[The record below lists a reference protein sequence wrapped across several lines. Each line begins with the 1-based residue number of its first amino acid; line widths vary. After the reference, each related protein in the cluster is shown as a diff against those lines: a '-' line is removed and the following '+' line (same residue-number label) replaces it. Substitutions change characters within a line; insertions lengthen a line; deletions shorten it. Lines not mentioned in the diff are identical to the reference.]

1 MQKPFKYG
9 LFLFL
14 TIFAISLAMNFLFSL
29 LIKNQLIFSNAHFL
43 IILLIAITTSLIT
56 SILVIFTT
64 PILRDFLITYRT
76 LLRLEALSHP
86 LLRRLS
92 TEASGTYN
100 HSTMVANLSNKAAR
114 AIGADSLLARV
125 GGYYHD
131 IGKLKNPEM
140 YIENQTNIENR
151 HEELDDPKKSAKI
164 IINHIKEGIKLAKEN
179 RLPDE
184 VISMI
189 ASHHGTT
196 LISYFYEKA
205 AINNP
210 KIKKG
215 YFQYPGP
222 KPMSKEAAIIMLA
235 DAIEAKTRL
244 IKNITLKDIREVVE
258 ETLCTRFNEKQFDLA
273 GLTSGDVNK
282 IKNTFI
288 DTLAVIFHQRIDY
301 PKTGFLR
308 YNISKDDK

>member
-9 LFLFL
+9 VFLFL
-14 TIFAISLAMNFLFSL
+14 AIFAISFLVNL
-29 LIKNQLIFSNAHFL
+29 LFALIIKNQLILSSAHVL
-43 IILLIAITTSLIT
+43 IILFSAIVISFIT
-56 SILVIFTT
+56 SILVILTT

-100 HSTMVANLSNKAAR
+100 HSIMVANLSNKAAR
-114 AIGADSLLARV
+114 ALGADSLLARV

-131 IGKLKNPEM
+131 VGKLVKPEM
-140 YIENQTNIENR
+140 FIENQTNIENR
-151 HEELDDPKKSAKI
+151 HEELDPKKSAKI
-164 IINHIKEGIKLAKEN
+164 IINHVKEGIKLAKEN

-184 VISMI
+184 VISLI

-196 LISYFYEKA
+196 LIGYFYEKA
-205 AINNP
+205 LLENP
-210 KIKKG
+210 RVKKA

-244 IKNITLKDIREVVE
+244 IKNITIKDIREVVE
-258 ETLCTRFNEKQFDLA
+258 DTIRLRFDEKQFELS

-308 YNISKDDK
+308 YSVEKNEK